1 MSVVSRTSRRTVEA
15 IRPPTGTQPRA
26 LSSTLGGE
34 LRDALHQRV
43 GTRRSQVRWAV
54 AVHDVLHAG
63 LEPVARCGLT
73 LTAARDPPPEVGLH
87 LGYTSVTCCFY
98 WQQCL
103 LDMQEVTGSIPV
115 SPTILKEGSSG
126 NNSWTLC
133 LS

>member
-1 MSVVSRTSRRTVEA
+1 MSVVSHTSRRTLA

-43 GTRRSQVRWAV
+43 GSQVRWAV

-87 LGYTSVTCCFY
+87 LGYTSVICCFY

-103 LDMQEVTGSIPV
+103 LDMQEVFN
-115 SPTILKEGSSG
+115 SSRPP
-126 NNSWTLC
+126 S
-133 LS
+133 